1 VGATGFATRL
11 DTATAPTL
19 PRIPVVAIAW
29 AEARHLL
36 EAIDGAEAPAA
47 FRGGIPIPYRLG
59 PGPARARVDVAMNDG
74 LRPITNVIG
83 TIRGTTQP
91 DRVIML
97 GGHHDAWTFGGVDPG
112 TGAAVLL
119 EVARVLGRLAREGVR
134 PARSVSIAFWDA
146 EEFGLVGSTEYA
158 EQWRRQLQ
166 EQLVL
171 YVNTDMY
178 MKGRLDAGGVPSL
191 RDFVADVVR
200 DVPEG
205 NRTVLD
211 GWRDAAR
218 RSPSCAS
225 AACEPE
231 LKALGSGADFVA
243 FQDHIGVPTLSVE
256 FIGANGYGYG
266 TYHSN
271 YDSRAYVERIAD
283 PGFAQGA
290 VLAQVLGTLAVRM
303 ANADVLPF
311 RFGPYAMRLDAATA
325 SAEEWL
331 RGGGGALSVF
341 LKNTMRERARRLF
354 TAAELDGAIDRR
366 LARGP
371 FAPNEARQLNDLL
384 ARMEQLLTDDD
395 GAPDRAWYRHVVHGW
410 NIYSLYDGQPFPG
423 LAEAVRLQDPARV
436 GKEVERI
443 ERAFERLEAAVHAA
457 RLIAAGEA
465 R

>member
-1 VGATGFATRL
+1 
-11 DTATAPTL
+11 
-19 PRIPVVAIAW
+19 
-29 AEARHLL
+29 
-36 EAIDGAEAPAA
+36 
-47 FRGGIPIPYRLG
+47 
-59 PGPARARVDVAMNDG
+59 MNDG

-225 AACEPE
+225 TACEPE